1 MKLFTNEF
9 KGLSLSCDDNL
20 VPQQGVT
27 GHQTCAVRGALPG
40 QTTVPGLQYAEA
52 FGFSAS
58 HQWRNIGI
66 MIAIAFIYLIVGVFG
81 SEVMS
86 FVPQGGAPLVFA
98 RRRSHMSATTEL
110 EDVEKSA
117 PTSQSSSTTGQ
128 VNVLSGQI
136 GELALTWKKI
146 SVDIGEN
153 HILKSISGYVRRGEL
168 TALCGA
174 SGAGKTTLLTALSQT
189 NFAGQLQGEILVGN
203 QPPSSSYK
211 KTVGKLLITLL
222 RIVAPIADC
231 IRLCSTDGP
240 SRRDSHNSRGF

>member
-1 MKLFTNEF
+1 MKLFMNEF
-9 KGLSLSCDDNL
+9 NGLSLSCDDNL
-20 VPQQGVT
+20 VPQQGMA

-40 QTTVPGLQYAEA
+40 QTSVPGLQYAES

-66 MIAIAFIYLIVGVFG
+66 MIAIAFIYLVAGVIG
-81 SEVMS
+81 SEVMT
-86 FVPQGGAPLVFA
+86 FVPQGGTPLVFA
-98 RRRSHMSATTEL
+98 RRKTQSATAEL
-110 EDVEKSA
+110 RDVEKSA
-117 PTSQSSSTTGQ
+117 PISQSSSTTRQ
-128 VNVLSGQI
+128 ANVLSGQI

-146 SVDIGEN
+146 SVEIGEN

-203 QPPSSSYK
+203 RPPSSSYR
-211 KTVGKLLITLL
+211 KTVGKT
-222 RIVAPIADC
+222 
-231 IRLCSTDGP
+231 P
-240 SRRDSHNSRGF
+240 SL